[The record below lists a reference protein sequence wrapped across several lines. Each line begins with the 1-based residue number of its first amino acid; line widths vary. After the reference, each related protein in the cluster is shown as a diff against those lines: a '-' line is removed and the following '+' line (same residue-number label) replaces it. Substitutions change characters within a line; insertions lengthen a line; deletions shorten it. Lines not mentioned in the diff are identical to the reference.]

1 MLLWSLMESGNGRAC
16 QIFGPNFRNCRKG
29 SEANREERPHA
40 DRDRPGR
47 KHSLAAINIG
57 EHHVP
62 GHFMSVQLYAN

>member
-1 MLLWSLMESGNGRAC
+1 MVAPAKFLVQTFEIVGR
-16 QIFGPNFRNCRKG
+16 GLRRTEKK
-29 SEANREERPHA
+29 RPHA